1 MSILDQDAEDNPPSP
16 LAVAFVRSD
25 DEYEVNMSTVGSSQ
39 SVFRGWE
46 NYPVELTTATEEQ
59 FAYDLRQYNESLRR
73 ESEHIFVPKDGDT
86 YLQVTELGA
95 PRGLTIGMRR

>member
-1 MSILDQDAEDNPPSP
+1 
-16 LAVAFVRSD
+16 
-25 DEYEVNMSTVGSSQ
+25 MSTVESSQ

-46 NYPVELTTATEEQ
+46 TYPEELTTATEER

-73 ESEHIFVPKDGDT
+73 ESEHIFVQNDDDS

-95 PRGLTIGMRR
+95 LRRLTIRMRR

>member
-1 MSILDQDAEDNPPSP
+1 MLKDSPSSP
-16 LAVAFVRSD
+16 LAVAFIRSD
-25 DEYEVNMSTVGSSQ
+25 DECEVNMSTVESSQ

-73 ESEHIFVPKDGDT
+73 ESEHIFVPKDGDS

-95 PRGLTIGMRR
+95 PRGLITRMQRW